1 LSFKIFFPRLL
12 SCHSYIDCFNF
23 FFQECRLQKIDIQ
36 TNSIQE
42 MCNIMSIDLKKALKD
57 VHPSYAELGR
67 GKPMSISN
75 DSLDRLSEKV
85 HALNHEKKQR
95 LWKVRI
101 SFKLV
106 ISLKHRSA
114 YILLKY
120 VQSHVFPIFFPD
132 VNHSSH

>member
-1 LSFKIFFPRLL
+1 MIVV
-12 SCHSYIDCFNF
+12 IF

-95 LWKVRI
+95 LRKVHI

-120 VQSHVFPIFFPD
+120 VQSHVFPIFFLMSTTLAIELD
-132 VNHSSH
+132 LKEQKN